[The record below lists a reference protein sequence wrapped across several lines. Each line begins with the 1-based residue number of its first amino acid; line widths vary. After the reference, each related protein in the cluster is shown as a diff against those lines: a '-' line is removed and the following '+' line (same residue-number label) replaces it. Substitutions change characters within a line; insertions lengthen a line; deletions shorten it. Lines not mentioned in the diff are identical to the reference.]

1 MVERYIVVARKN
13 QEHSKIAA
21 GVCFPDGLTVLEDY
35 GYRLSYS
42 DRWEVDIRNCHVSPR
57 FSTKT

>member
-35 GYRLSYS
+35 RLSYS
-42 DRWEVDIRNCHVSPR
+42 DRWEVDIRDCHVSPR